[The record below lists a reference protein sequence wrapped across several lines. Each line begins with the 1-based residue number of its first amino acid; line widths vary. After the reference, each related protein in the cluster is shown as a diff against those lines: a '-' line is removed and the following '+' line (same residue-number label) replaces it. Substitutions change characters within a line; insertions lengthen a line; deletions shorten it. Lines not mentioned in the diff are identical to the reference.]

1 MNTRKLITRIGGGLL
16 GLIATLAIGVAFA
29 ASAQAQ
35 SQDPRMNKD
44 ARNNDSADAQRYRD
58 AEMNRRRDPSLP
70 TDAPP
75 NRSLEAKLT
84 LTNHSSNEIKLV
96 SWRVSFVHPTTFA
109 VLETREITSK
119 SKIAPGKEKTL
130 KKTMR
135 TPARVNVTGLNGK
148 TYAVVPTMTTALD
161 SVTYA
166 DGTTSKTP

>member
-1 MNTRKLITRIGGGLL
+1 MNTRKFSTRIGGGLL
-16 GLIATLAIGVAFA
+16 GLIAALAIGVVFA

-44 ARNNDSADAQRYRD
+44 ARNSDSADAQRYRD
-58 AEMNRRRDPSLP
+58 AEMNRGRNPSSP
-70 TDAPP
+70 TDSQP
-75 NRSLEAKLT
+75 NRNLEAKLT
-84 LTNHSSNEIKLV
+84 LTNTSSNEIKSVL
-96 SWRVSFVHPTTFA
+96 WRVSFIHPTTFA

-130 KKTMR
+130 KKTIR
-135 TPARVNVTGLNGK
+135 IPRPVKVTGLNGK